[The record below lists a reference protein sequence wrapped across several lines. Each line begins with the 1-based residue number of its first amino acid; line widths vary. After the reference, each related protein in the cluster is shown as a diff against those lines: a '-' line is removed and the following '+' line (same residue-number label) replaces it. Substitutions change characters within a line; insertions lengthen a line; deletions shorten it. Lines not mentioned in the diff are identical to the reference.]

1 MKTFKCRLNKKGNIV
16 IGGKY
21 CRIKD
26 KLGKI
31 RVSDPTVE
39 IPDELIMRSVPTDVE
54 LLRHIDKTKSKEFN
68 NDIAYIKSNIE
79 HHNPAKFDQYLE
91 DTLVRSAQ
99 HFKTSAC
106 GGVN

>member
-1 MKTFKCRLNKKGNIV
+1 
-16 IGGKY
+16 
-21 CRIKD
+21 
-26 KLGKI
+26 
-31 RVSDPTVE
+31 
-39 IPDELIMRSVPTDVE
+39 MRSVPTDVE

-106 GGVN
+106 GGGVNQMSHNTVWNYNSNQQKESKNDSDSENKNEMAVTLPITDQF